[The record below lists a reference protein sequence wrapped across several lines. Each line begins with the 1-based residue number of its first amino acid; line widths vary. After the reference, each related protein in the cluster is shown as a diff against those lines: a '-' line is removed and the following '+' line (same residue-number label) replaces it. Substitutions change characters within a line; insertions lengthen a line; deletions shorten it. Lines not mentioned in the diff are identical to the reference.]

1 MTLGDWIS
9 LAESQLVKAGIDSAR
24 LEAQMLAGALL
35 KRDRAYVLTH
45 PEAEVD
51 QAVLQPLL
59 ERRIAREPLP
69 YILGSREFYTRT
81 FKVTPSVLIPRQETE
96 TLIECVF
103 DYLPEEPLKVIDVG
117 TGSGCIGLTLALE
130 APLWQVSCGDIS
142 SEALE
147 VARSNAKALKAKVE
161 LVQSDLFAQAPGP
174 WDLIISNP
182 PYISL
187 GEVTQPEVRD
197 WEPDLALYADQGGMA
212 IYQRLLNEAPAQLA
226 EGGLMML
233 EVGDGRSDELVRSAK
248 RAKWEVLELREDLSG
263 LPRALVLARA

>member
-1 MTLGDWIS
+1 VTLGNWIRQAEPL
-9 LAESQLVKAGIDSAR
+9 LAGAGIDSAR
-24 LEAQMLAGALL
+24 LEAQMLVGALL
-35 KRDRAYVLTH
+35 NKDRAYVLTH

-51 QAVLQPLL
+51 ESALKPLL

-69 YILGSREFYTRT
+69 YILGIREFYTRS
-81 FKVTPSVLIPRQETE
+81 FKVTPAVLIPRQETE

-103 DYLPEEPLKVIDVG
+103 DYLPDEPLTVIDVG

-130 APLWQVSCGDIS
+130 APNWQVTCCDIS
-142 SEALE
+142 PEALA
-147 VARSNAKALKAKVE
+147 VAQANVKSLKAKAS
-161 LVQSDLFAQAPGP
+161 LIHSDLFSQAPGP

-182 PYISL
+182 PYISM

-197 WEPDLALYADQGGMA
+197 WEPDLALYAQQGGMA
-212 IYQRLLNEAPAQLA
+212 IYQRLLIEAPAHLS

-233 EVGDGRSDELVRSAK
+233 EVGDGRSEELVRCAK
-248 RAKWEVLELREDLSG
+248 AAKWAVLELREDLSG